1 MSDCPPDP
9 QQLLKAAVG
18 QSAAARVA
26 SGSVVGLGTGSTAAF
41 AIEHIGKRL
50 RSGELTDIR
59 GVATSFDAANLAR
72 RHGIPLT
79 TLDDAPRIHVAIDG
93 ADEVDPN
100 LALIKGGG
108 AAHTQEKIVDA
119 QADLFIVIVDDKKL
133 VQRLGSAFAVPVEVI
148 PMAVAPVTRAIEH
161 LGGRPRLRMGANKIG
176 PLITDQGNML
186 LDVIFD
192 SIDDPA
198 QLERTL
204 NNIPGAVE
212 NGLFVGLADLVLVGE
227 VVDGRPRVREM
238 FRPTV

>member
-41 AIEHIGKRL
+41 AIEHLGKRL
-50 RSGELTDIR
+50 RSGDLTDVR

-72 RHGIPLT
+72 QHGIPLT

-93 ADEVDPN
+93 ADEVDPD

-108 AAHTQEKIVDA
+108 AAHTQEKIIDA

-133 VQRLGSAFAVPVEVI
+133 VQRLGATFAVPVEVL
-148 PMAVAPVTRAIEH
+148 PMAVAPVTRAIEQPGRAPSTAH
-161 LGGRPRLRMGANKIG
+161 GGEKDRSPHHRPGQHA
-176 PLITDQGNML
+176 
-186 LDVIFD
+186 
-192 SIDDPA
+192 A
-198 QLERTL
+198 
-204 NNIPGAVE
+204 
-212 NGLFVGLADLVLVGE
+212 
-227 VVDGRPRVREM
+227 GRQPSMPSTTPRNSNA
-238 FRPTV
+238 P

>member
-186 LDVIFD
+186 LDVMFD

-227 VVDGRPRVREM
+227 VVHGRPRVREM